1 MQCNASI
8 APAITMAMIHLH
20 PQIQDIIIKLSSGW
34 GAVFCL
40 HQHQKVC
47 VVLRH
52 ICHSLKPP
60 HNVESISFIAL
71 ARRLKAWFWWD
82 LCGVVL
88 SASQGWS
95 PAAVRGVEK
104 AKKGLGWAVQCV
116 LLCWHTSEVTWG
128 FLVNRKCYTECL
140 CLGGGGWYVI
150 FSFLTFLASEVQ
162 GHPWM
167 TSFGRRFY
175 APDKTC
181 VEGGMRY
188 YNCMHPTNHRR
199 PVHSSVCRAWWM
211 SGAAR

>member
-1 MQCNASI
+1 MPVQCNASTQ
-8 APAITMAMIHLH
+8 PAITMPMIHLH
-20 PQIQDIIIKLSSGW
+20 PQIQDTGYYNK
-34 GAVFCL
+34 AVLCL

-88 SASQGWS
+88 CASQGVVS
-95 PAAVRGVEK
+95 SCCCRIVRGVEK

-116 LLCWHTSEVTWG
+116 LYVCCFAGTGEVTWG
-128 FLVNRKCYTECL
+128 ILVNRKCYTECL
-140 CLGGGGWYVI
+140 CLGGGGCM
-150 FSFLTFLASEVQ
+150 ASEIQ